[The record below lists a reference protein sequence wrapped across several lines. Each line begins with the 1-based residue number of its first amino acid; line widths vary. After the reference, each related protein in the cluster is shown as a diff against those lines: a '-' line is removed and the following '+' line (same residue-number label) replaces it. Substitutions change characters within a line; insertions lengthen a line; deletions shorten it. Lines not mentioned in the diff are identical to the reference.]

1 MKMKLSRRT
10 TTAAALATL
19 ALGGTVA
26 ATAPASA
33 ATTTKAAA
41 AATYNGAC
49 GTGYKVI
56 DSTPVG
62 NVGKVFLTWNEST
75 GKNCAVTIRNT
86 PGAKIHMAVE
96 LNIAVNYEHN
106 PVVDSGQYTSYASTP
121 STCPLAA
128 TAPYGRASS
137 ARPRAATPATAA
149 DAQTPGAVRPTAPGD
164 HFPAQASKS
173 SPSGA

>member
-1 MKMKLSRRT
+1 MNLSRRA
-10 TTAAALATL
+10 TTAAALTVL

-41 AATYNGAC
+41 ASYNGAC

-62 NVGKVFLTWNEST
+62 NSGKVFLTWNEST

-86 PGAKIHMAVE
+86 TGAKTHMEVTLKAIDSGE
-96 LNIAVNYEHN
+96 RTA
-106 PVVDSGQYTSYASTP
+106 VDSGQYTSYAGPVYVNARGYCVAWGGTIG
-121 STCPLAA
+121 
-128 TAPYGRASS
+128 TAS
-137 ARPRAATPATAA
+137 A
-149 DAQTPGAVRPTAPGD
+149 GD
-164 HFPAQASKS
+164 
-173 SPSGA
+173 SGHCS

>member
-1 MKMKLSRRT
+1 MKMNTKLSRRT

-19 ALGGTVA
+19 ALAGTIA

-33 ATTTKAAA
+33 ATTKAAA
-41 AATYNGAC
+41 ATATYNGAC

-86 PGAKIHMAVE
+86 PGAKIYMAVE
-96 LNIAVNYEHN
+96 LNISSDHEST
-106 PVVDSGQYTSYASTP
+106 PVRDNGQYTSYAGP
-121 STCPLAA
+121 VYMNGRGHCAEW
-128 TAPYGRASS
+128 YGVIGSAS
-137 ARPRAATPATAA
+137 
-149 DAQTPGAVRPTAPGD
+149 GGD
-164 HFPAQASKS
+164 
-173 SPSGA
+173 SGHCG